1 MEHKGKRHSIKG
13 YLMAGGIG
21 GSFLLLALLMIFGGY
36 IIAQYRRIYEREHEI
51 LTSDYAH
58 KLGHDIDLLESYIK
72 NIYSDNVHYQ
82 ILKRPQITESQWM
95 QATYYLNNNFRAKAG
110 ILDYFGG
117 VFYYDEKWNSL
128 RSEFSNYPYEG
139 DSYRLNQ
146 LVKEVVRPLTD
157 ERMPCRAVMTYE
169 EETYLVYVLGDHGKQ
184 LGYLINLSRYFAQR
198 ENMQLVIADLAG
210 NILVSQGAGILD
222 GDSAAREIARK
233 GQNSGF
239 TCMISKEN
247 VSGQDLQIL
256 LVHQDKQLAFWN
268 RIEFWLLF
276 ILIPFMAFA
285 VLWNVYRFV
294 RRIIYQP
301 IDHFVHRLTEM
312 KMEELPENFGDTGG
326 ESQLEEICLINEKLD
341 ELIAEMR
348 QLEQDKYKKEKEAD
362 AALLQYYQLQVSP
375 HFFLNCLNIIASLLH
390 EQDVETVNTMIYS
403 VSRHFRYVFQDYNSQ
418 VLLEEELEE
427 VSAYCNI
434 YIIKNSVPLL
444 LQQQVSEE
452 TKSYEVPILCIQTF
466 VENSI
471 KYAVSKDRVL
481 SVTIRAN
488 RIKDE
493 GRAYLRIC
501 IMDNGEGYRP
511 EVLEQLNRPVKEFQ
525 YHSRHVGVDN
535 IKYRIF
541 LLYGERAKLYFYNSP
556 AGGAVTEMLLPQEE
570 NESADY

>member
-1 MEHKGKRHSIKG
+1 
-13 YLMAGGIG
+13 MAGGIG

-146 LVKEVVRPLTD
+146 LVKEVVRPLTG

-326 ESQLEEICLINEKLD
+326 ESQLEEIRLINEKLD